1 MGSSI
6 QSNLLQRLELHYDAV
21 SQLQSDEDSQT
32 LLLVLNNPEEAGSK
46 SSPKMNVTI
55 SDVTRFREVLSA
67 FFGFVEKSLI
77 YKPDSTAS
85 DVANTHF
92 QKWLQLQ
99 GETSDYE
106 LHTRLF
112 DMIEEFDPTALIG
125 IDPIITIKDG
135 SVYLEVFSKSASR
148 YISIILDSGFWDG
161 EVSCVEGTA
170 HVCIS
175 RAFIAS
181 INSIT
186 PRLPLTL
193 SIGTADKLGVSDRS
207 AADGDKMLKKGY
219 PITNEWLRRALLL
232 QSSSAQ
238 TVNDMSLMRMDL
250 FNLVHYLRLHRA
262 KAHKTWGD
270 RRLNPKQ
277 KSLKEEDMLIF
288 KLRPGQP
295 PQMVLSPW
303 KEVITCHG
311 SVYSGADSQ
320 DIKMIRGRR
329 DLLLLDRFMPYVEEA
344 GLQLFDSALHSSIEV
359 KGSGFCVNIVSEGF
373 QASDWKRRLQMETK
387 LPPFSASGSS
397 TSSALRSIRSS
408 GSYTMS
414 GAESWEER
422 NELLVEMMRGT
433 LFYSP
438 AHQLFFHRRWLI
450 FDAKDLRYLGNQD
463 RLAHE
468 HVQANRVEIKNHR
481 SPDGT
486 LVFVAS
492 DGTPSSVQEA
502 LKEGQEEASVF
513 HPKFSLSSKGALLEV
528 GCTCVHWKDF
538 KEGGDLGGPCSH
550 LRALWLYRLQ
560 EIERKKQN
568 GEEEEILFQTR
579 RFVREDQIRELVLDV
594 SGKKKLTEL
603 WGDRALFDERHRKS
617 ISIYPSSD
625 MARSA
630 YAKRCAYLTNRG
642 YSLEG

>member
-6 QSNLLQRLELHYDAV
+6 QSTLLQRLELRYDAV
-21 SQLQSDEDSQT
+21 SQLQSKEDGQT
-32 LLLVLNNPEEAGSK
+32 LYLVLNNPTEESK
-46 SSPKMNVTI
+46 SSPSMKVAI

-67 FFGFVEKSLI
+67 FLSFIVKSLV

-99 GETSDYE
+99 GEISDYE
-106 LHTRLF
+106 LHVRLF
-112 DMIEEFDPTALIG
+112 NMIQEYDSAALIG
-125 IDPIITIKDG
+125 IDPLLTIRDG
-135 SVYLEVFSKSASR
+135 AVYLEAFSKNASR
-148 YISIILDSGFWDG
+148 YISIILDDGFWQ
-161 EVSCVEGTA
+161 EEASCVEGTA
-170 HVCIS
+170 HVCIT

-193 SIGTADKLGVSDRS
+193 SIGTADELGILDRAS
-207 AADGDKMLKKGY
+207 EDTDKVLKKGY

-232 QSSSAQ
+232 QASSAQ
-238 TVNDMSLMRMDL
+238 TVSNMSLMRMDL

-262 KAHKTWGD
+262 KVHKTWGD

-277 KSLKEEDMLIF
+277 KNLKEEDTLLF
-288 KLRPGQP
+288 KLRPGQA

-303 KEVITCHG
+303 KEVITYHG
-311 SVYSGADSQ
+311 AVYDGEERQ
-320 DIKMIRGRR
+320 DIEMIRGRR
-329 DLLLLDRFMPYVEEA
+329 DLLSLDRFMPYVKQAE
-344 GLQLFDSALHSSIEV
+344 LQLFDTALHSSIEV
-359 KGSGFCVNIVSEGF
+359 TGAGFCVKIVSEGF

-387 LPPFSASGSS
+387 LPAFSARGESSSVLETIHSTGNYKLSGTES
-397 TSSALRSIRSS
+397 LQIR
-408 GSYTMS
+408 
-414 GAESWEER
+414 EE
-422 NELLVEMMRGT
+422 LVAEMMRGT

-438 AHQLFFHRRWLI
+438 SNKLFFHREWLN
-450 FDAKDLRYLGNQD
+450 FDPEDLKYLGNQD

-468 HVQANRVEIKNHR
+468 HVLANRVGMNNHR

-492 DGTPSSVQEA
+492 DGTSSSVREA

-513 HPKFSLSSKGALLEV
+513 HPKFSLTKKGALLEV
-528 GCTCVHWKDF
+528 GCTCVHWKEF
-538 KEGGDLGGPCSH
+538 KEGGDLGGPCCH
-550 LRALWLYRLQ
+550 VRALWIHYLRD
-560 EIERKKQN
+560 IERKKQS
-568 GEEEEILFQTR
+568 GEEEEVLFQTR
-579 RFVREDQIRELVLDV
+579 RFVRKDQVRELVLDV

-603 WGDRALFDERHRKS
+603 WGDRNIFEERHRKS

-625 MARSA
+625 LARSA
-630 YAKRCAYLTNRG
+630 YAKRCAYLTDKG